1 MGKHNGFGRSVP
13 GIDNEDVTSF
23 GAMNWLGNVEDGMPI
38 YDVNHH
44 IASIQKA
51 INEREEVGNSFPLLP
66 EMPNTLI
73 QKAVFSDHR
82 NQPAYESYANKL
94 KVGYAQQFMKANP
107 DSELTHDIQK
117 AMTTGSSLMHV
128 ISDMDVTL
136 LYKRAYPI
144 QALIP
149 VEGNRGKTAQ
159 WDIVQPFGF
168 NTASFGSED
177 PNITESDISTEY
189 GTNNIKYMYAS
200 GRVTL
205 ASKRVGEAQYPARDV
220 KTLSIDASQEAMRA
234 LRERSILGVTRD
246 VSNIDTLGFA
256 DAGSYEY
263 PGLYETIT
271 GNTSSPNYVTS
282 NGSDYDNIR
291 ADMRE
296 SFRLMVKDGMRPN
309 LIIGDYTTFDTL
321 SMGFNDFVRIKEPI
335 MQFADG
341 ISKLSMIFPG
351 GGAIPII
358 PTEFLP
364 MDSGTGA
371 LFMLDTRL
379 LARRVLWQD
388 MYMDLAQ
395 VNTSEKFVIS
405 AAETLID
412 KTNNSDLDSSLMGG
426 VFSI

>member
-1 MGKHNGFGRSVP
+1 
-13 GIDNEDVTSF
+13 
-23 GAMNWLGNVEDGMPI
+23 
-38 YDVNHH
+38 
-44 IASIQKA
+44 
-51 INEREEVGNSFPLLP
+51 
-66 EMPNTLI
+66 
-73 QKAVFSDHR
+73 
-82 NQPAYESYANKL
+82 
-94 KVGYAQQFMKANP
+94 
-107 DSELTHDIQK
+107 
-117 AMTTGSSLMHV
+117 MTTGSSLMHV

-149 VEGNRGKTAQ
+149 VEGNRGKTAR
-159 WDIVQPFGF
+159 WDIIQPFGF
-168 NTASFGSED
+168 NTAAFGTED
-177 PNITESDISTEY
+177 PNITESDISTEE

-205 ASKRVGEAQYPARDV
+205 ASRRVGESQYPARDV

-234 LRERSILGVTRD
+234 LRERSMLGVTRD
-246 VSNIDTLGFA
+246 VSNIESLDFA
-256 DAGSYEY
+256 DAGTLEY

-271 GNTSSPNYVTS
+271 GNTSAPNYVTS
-282 NGSDYDNIR
+282 SGSDFDNIR

-296 SFRLMVKDGMRPN
+296 SFREMVKDGMRPN

-321 SMGFNDFVRIKEPI
+321 SLGFNDFVRIKEPV

-351 GGAIPII
+351 AGAIPII

-364 MDSGTGA
+364 MDSGKGA